1 MESVNIPKTQRRLT
15 ELEKEELK
23 KIKDA
28 ILNSGVTVETA
39 TKENMASWLS
49 FDTTVE
55 MIDVFATGELNKEDI
70 FIFGKGEW
78 EKLEKKVTSVFDFQ
92 KIENKIKKF
101 KENDKL
107 KKKGLFSNLR
117 KLRAELLIEGLWGQ
131 KKRMT
136 ELFFETAAENEIK
149 IIKKETNALEQ
160 VLIGISVIKTER
172 ESWGQILMFLRDTKS
187 ETLEKET
194 CIFEAKEFE
203 ELKKRREAC
212 EKVINTLYDNFEEFE
227 FDDLSNCKS
236 FLKEITGLKEALSIN
251 NYKTLKKNKSGVPII
266 LNKPEEEKNDKKS
279 VYFSRSKLL
288 DPIEAVEKLMES
300 FKTENGDKPTTET
313 REKMKEILER
323 NGVLKND

>member
-1 MESVNIPKTQRRLT
+1 MESANIPKTQRRLT
-15 ELEKEELK
+15 ELEKGELK

-28 ILNSGVTVETA
+28 VLNSGVTVETA

-70 FIFGKGEW
+70 FIFEKGEW
-78 EKLEKKVTSVFDFQ
+78 EKLEKKVMSVFDFQ

-117 KLRAELLIEGLWGQ
+117 TLRAELLIEGLWGQ

-136 ELFFETAAENEIK
+136 ELFFETATENEIK

-160 VLIGISVIKTER
+160 VLISLSIIKTER

-194 CIFEAKEFE
+194 CVFEDKEFE
-203 ELKKRREAC
+203 ELKERREAC

-251 NYKTLKKNKSGVPII
+251 NYKTLKKNKRGVPII
-266 LNKPEEEKNDKKS
+266 LNKPEEEKTDKKGI
-279 VYFSRSKLL
+279 YFSRSKLL